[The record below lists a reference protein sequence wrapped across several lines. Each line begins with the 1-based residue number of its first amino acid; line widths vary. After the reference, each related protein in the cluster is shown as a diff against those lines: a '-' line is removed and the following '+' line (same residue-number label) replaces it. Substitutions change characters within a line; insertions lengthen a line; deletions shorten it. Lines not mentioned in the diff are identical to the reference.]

1 MKYELYLYMITAEL
15 FTALAAEALKYNN
28 ADNMT
33 ENEILEQY
41 KKELSKITGKKSR
54 DRELPPN
61 NRKQDIKP
69 HNKTY
74 TTGDDNNPPPVTEP
88 RVGDPNPHHKPQQRQ
103 EHKTHP

>member
-41 KKELSKITGKKSR
+41 KKELSKITGKKV
-54 DRELPPN
+54 EIENYHLTTE
-61 NRKQDIKP
+61 
-69 HNKTY
+69 NKT
-74 TTGDDNNPPPVTEP
+74 
-88 RVGDPNPHHKPQQRQ
+88 
-103 EHKTHP
+103 